1 MMGPSNAIE
10 RFFGGEAMEGPFAL
24 LGIAPE
30 SCTEGSIIR
39 ALETRLS
46 MLAAHPEGATGE
58 AHEVRL
64 ALHAA
69 AAQLLESAPAMSGP
83 TVGES
88 AVDVRE
94 AAQRRMDHA
103 VIATLAQ
110 FGGWNRSSLHR
121 LLLVAQTVGVSAPEL
136 MGSIQRLATGLAV
149 PAVQGV
155 RSAAS
160 APAHANPA
168 TYAAPSSSHRSSMHT
183 APPHQR
189 SDATALQPS
198 TGDLGSDV
206 QVSQPRPTAFAE
218 MGGAVPTPPIPLD
231 EVYPEELE
239 QADPVRS
246 MLMVAGV
253 LLVAVVVVAV
263 GVVVYLSSMRGGS
276 TARSTGT
283 TPIDGTTAADSTSSS
298 STNATKPKEYF
309 PTSTPKTTPSTESSA
324 PSEDASRQTMD
335 GLVREIQA
343 IRSELETDTEAAVA
357 RLARVCERAGRVWVR
372 SPLDRSIA
380 VQSAIIESL
389 YRVSDRRELCVRVID
404 SALQPLDRLSAASS
418 ATGAASVLTA
428 DDVLPAIWACGLG
441 ARLSRERDLP
451 TWVMGEIRSRMG
463 GPGLAGLHVREG
475 SFQAGAIAAMAIVS
489 ARLVPSGET
498 IEGRSSEV
506 TLAYDQ
512 WLMGLDALGLSPL
525 EHDRVALT
533 AMEQLMRGPKEPTLS
548 KGVFD
553 AIGRLARASSWSAG
567 QGARTSL
574 IRWFDDATISE
585 ADLHAVTSSLLD
597 FASGD
602 GFDVSMVLGASAG
615 PIARAEVRDRLRT
628 AWGLDPGKGRQ
639 ELIDAWLARAPGV
652 IGADTTLNPKL
663 SETLDRAATLS
674 RLSADAALAWAG
686 ETISTKSGDPTQIQL
701 SGSPSGAWAGT
712 SVSYTLRLNAPT
724 GSGPWLVQYQSTRD
738 PRVRGELL
746 ASYAPSSDAL
756 AEAEARVIVD
766 DALKGNSALRQA
778 ATRVVA
784 RNSGHPAFVL
794 ACLDATALA
803 PLTRD
808 NANFFERMSRTLLPA
823 PRDPSFRAMARRG
836 LVERLLELSAGSDEL
851 QGVDAQAMA
860 LAASARSRTETAMGI
875 RPVKPSVS
883 GATPTANDPI
893 PLSVEPADQAA
904 DALVAA
910 WRLEADRH
918 TPTGVEALS
927 IRDIEAR
934 ASARLRLA
942 EGPAQR
948 YAAHQVTIAELLAYT
963 ISIERPGD
971 SGAIRDVLDDL
982 GVSRRT
988 ATHVVEQILAGELAH
1003 ARLWQVRLGGA
1014 PSSMAQA
1021 GGPSGSGAGVTYVLG
1036 MNGPD
1041 AAVQPATPAS
1051 ADASA
1056 DTTPRSATS
1065 NPTPETSPEDG
1076 TAAPAPAPPRRLI
1089 TSAFDEVEREAI
1101 TPWAGRLGELSPSEA
1116 RGYFLLA
1123 EEVADAAGDDV
1134 GTRRLAIRLYT
1145 LAFTHADDSPAGREL
1160 AASACLGLADVSG
1173 RVAHT
1178 RWLSALA
1185 RSLDARHQP
1194 ILIPRGETDF
1204 SEDGLGYRL
1213 ASLIGLIRSGEG
1225 IQARRILQDAEV
1237 RSTLMRLDRLLRD
1250 SDFPGGVR
1258 WFDREARAWPCT
1270 ECANDRVVRRAR
1282 PGGDGFDTRL
1292 CPICNGL
1299 PGPTLSTRQLAS
1311 HLRFESWLLHG
1322 DQRSWSAQLSVDHGE
1337 VLLDPDPRE
1346 VPKVFEV
1353 EPTLDVFRDG
1363 WWTCEA
1369 R

>member
-1 MMGPSNAIE
+1 MMGPSSAIE
-10 RFFGGEAMEGPFAL
+10 RFFGSGAMEGPFAL

-46 MLAAHPEGATGE
+46 LLAAHPEGATGE

-69 AAQLLESAPAMSGP
+69 AARLLESAPATSAPMQ
-83 TVGES
+83 GEGIID
-88 AVDVRE
+88 ARE

-149 PAVQGV
+149 PSAPGV
-155 RSAAS
+155 RTATT
-160 APAHANPA
+160 APAYATHA
-168 TYAAPSSSHRSSMHT
+168 THAAPISSHGSSMHT
-183 APPHQR
+183 ASPHQR
-189 SDATALQPS
+189 SDSGAFPPS
-198 TGDLGSDV
+198 TGSIGSDV
-206 QVSQPRPTAFAE
+206 QVSQPRSTAFAE
-218 MGGAVPTPPIPLD
+218 MGGAVPTPPSPLD

-239 QADPVRS
+239 QTDPVRS

-276 TARSTGT
+276 TAPSTGT
-283 TPIDGTTAADSTSSS
+283 TPIEGTTAADSTPSS
-298 STNATKPKEYF
+298 STNPTKPREYF
-309 PTSTPKTTPSTESSA
+309 PTTSSKPTPSGETATE
-324 PSEDASRQTMD
+324 ETSRQTMD
-335 GLVREIQA
+335 GLVREIPA
-343 IRSELETDTEAAVA
+343 IRSELETDPEAAMA
-357 RLARVCERAGRVWVR
+357 RLARVCERAGRVWTR

-380 VQSAIIESL
+380 VQSAVIESL

-404 SALQPLDRLSAASS
+404 SALQPLDRLSTAST
-418 ATGAASVLTA
+418 AKGAASVLAA
-428 DDVLPAIWACGLG
+428 DDILPAIWACGLG

-475 SFQAGAIAAMAIVS
+475 SFQAGAIAAMTIVS

-512 WLMGLDALGLSPL
+512 WILGLDALGLSPQ
-525 EHDRVALT
+525 EHDRVALS

-553 AIGRLARASSWSAG
+553 ALGRLARGVSWSAG

-652 IGADTTLNPKL
+652 IGAGSTTNPKF
-663 SETLDRAATLS
+663 SEVLERAATLS

-686 ETISTKSGDPTQIQL
+686 ETAPTNPIDPTQIQL
-701 SGSPSGAWAGT
+701 SGAPSGAWAGHSIT
-712 SVSYTLRLNAPT
+712 YTLRLNAPT
-724 GSGPWLVQYQSTRD
+724 SSGPWLVQYQSTRD
-738 PRVRGELL
+738 PRVRAELL

-766 DALKGNSALRQA
+766 DSLKGSSTLRQA
-778 ATRVVA
+778 ATRAVA

-794 ACLDATALA
+794 ACLDATTLA

-808 NANFFERMSRTLLPA
+808 NAMFFERMSRTLLPA

-836 LVERLLELSAGSDEL
+836 LVERLIELTAGADEL
-851 QGVDAQAMA
+851 QGVDAQAQA
-860 LAASARSRTETAMGI
+860 LAATARARAETAMGI
-875 RPVKPSVS
+875 RPVKPNASDT
-883 GATPTANDPI
+883 TPTAIDPNATM
-893 PLSVEPADQAA
+893 VEPADQAA

-948 YAAHQVTIAELLAYT
+948 YATHQVTIAELLAYM

-971 SGAIRDVLDDL
+971 SGAVRGVLDDL
-982 GVSRRT
+982 GASRRT
-988 ATHVVEQILAGELAH
+988 ATHIVEQILAGELAH
-1003 ARLWQVRLGGA
+1003 ARLWQVRLGGT
-1014 PSSMAQA
+1014 PSTMAQA
-1021 GGPSGSGAGVTYVLG
+1021 GNPSGPGVGVTYVLG
-1036 MNGPD
+1036 MNGSD

-1051 ADASA
+1051 TDAPA
-1056 DTTPRSATS
+1056 DTTPSSTPS
-1065 NPTPETSPEDG
+1065 NPTPDTSSDDEA
-1076 TAAPAPAPPRRLI
+1076 AAPPHAQPRRLI
-1089 TSAFDEVEREAI
+1089 TSAFDEVERGAI
-1101 TPWAGRLGELSPSEA
+1101 TPWAGRLGELSPSDA
-1116 RGYFLLA
+1116 RGFFLLA
-1123 EEVADAAGDDV
+1123 EEIADAAGDDV
-1134 GTRRLAIRLYT
+1134 GTRRLTIRLYI
-1145 LAFTHADDSPAGREL
+1145 LALTHADDSSAGREL

-1173 RVAHT
+1173 RAAHK
-1178 RWLSALA
+1178 RWLAALA

-1213 ASLIGLIRSGEG
+1213 ASLIGLIRSGDG
-1225 IQARRILQDAEV
+1225 IQARRILQDTEV
-1237 RSTLMRLDRLLRD
+1237 RSTLTRLDRLLRD
-1250 SDFPGGVR
+1250 SEFPGGVR

-1292 CPICNGL
+1292 CPVCNGL
-1299 PGPTLSTRQLAS
+1299 PGPTLTTRQLAS

-1346 VPKVFEV
+1346 VPKVFEI
-1353 EPTLDVFRDG
+1353 EPTLDVFKDG
-1363 WWTCEA
+1363 WWTSGA

>member
-39 ALETRLS
+39 ALESRLS
-46 MLAAHPEGATGE
+46 ALAAHPDGATGE

-64 ALHAA
+64 ALHATA
-69 AAQLLESAPAMSGP
+69 ARLLESTPA
-83 TVGES
+83 TS
-88 AVDVRE
+88 ASTPGDGFNDARQ
-94 AAQRRMDHA
+94 AARQRMDHA

-136 MGSIQRLATGLAV
+136 MGSIQRLATGLGAPVV
-149 PAVQGV
+149 PRAHPV
-155 RSAAS
+155 AATPGHVAHAGS
-160 APAHANPA
+160 APAREDSSPA
-168 TYAAPSSSHRSSMHT
+168 TS
-183 APPHQR
+183 PPQR
-189 SDATALQPS
+189 SDTGAFSASTSGVGTGGTGTHSHPS
-198 TGDLGSDV
+198 
-206 QVSQPRPTAFAE
+206 AIAE
-218 MGGAVPTPPIPLD
+218 MGGANGTLPRPID

-239 QADPVRS
+239 HSDPVRS
-246 MLMVAGV
+246 MFLVAGV
-253 LLVAVVVVAV
+253 LLAAVVVVAV
-263 GVVVYLSSMRGGS
+263 GVVVYLSSMRGG
-276 TARSTGT
+276 TTGPSTGT
-283 TPIDGTTAADSTSSS
+283 TPIDGSTAGSTTPSPSSS
-298 STNATKPKEYF
+298 ATKPREYF
-309 PTSTPKTTPSTESSA
+309 PTTTPKFTPSEGTA
-324 PSEDASRQTMD
+324 TPPEDASRLTMD
-335 GLVREIQA
+335 RQVREIPA
-343 IRSELETDTEAAVA
+343 IRSELETDPEAAVA
-357 RLARVCERAGRVWVR
+357 RLARVCERSGRAWVR

-404 SALQPLDRLSAASS
+404 SALQPLDRLSVASS
-418 ATGAASVLTA
+418 ATGAASVLPA

-475 SFQAGAIAAMAIVS
+475 SFQAGSIAAMTIVS
-489 ARLVPSGET
+489 ARLVPNGET

-512 WLMGLDALGLSPL
+512 WLLGLDALGLSPL

-553 AIGRLARASSWSAG
+553 ALGRLARAVSWSAAP
-567 QGARTSL
+567 GARASL

-615 PIARAEVRDRLRT
+615 SIARAEVRDRLRT

-639 ELIDAWLARAPGV
+639 ELIDTWLARAPGV
-652 IGADTTLNPKL
+652 IGAGTTPNSKL
-663 SETLDRAATLS
+663 SEILERAATLS
-674 RLSADAALAWAG
+674 QLSADAALAWAG
-686 ETISTKSGDPTQIQL
+686 ETIPTNTPDPTRFQL
-701 SGSPSGAWAGT
+701 SGSPSGAWVGAT
-712 SVSYTLRLNAPT
+712 VTYTLRLDAPT

-738 PRVRGELL
+738 PRVRADLL
-746 ASYAPSSDAL
+746 ASYMPSSDAL

-766 DALKGNSALRQA
+766 DALKGNAALRQS

-784 RNSGHPAFVL
+784 RNSGHPVFVL
-794 ACLDATALA
+794 ASLDATALA

-808 NANFFERMSRTLLPA
+808 NANFFEQMSRTLLPA

-836 LVERLLELSAGSDEL
+836 LVERLIELTAGSDEL
-851 QGVDAQAMA
+851 LGVDARAVS
-860 LAASARSRTETAMGI
+860 LAASARARTETEMGI
-875 RPVKPSVS
+875 RRVPPAAASSTPSAADPN
-883 GATPTANDPI
+883 ATA
-893 PLSVEPADQAA
+893 VEPADQAEE
-904 DALVAA
+904 ALVAA

-918 TPTGVEALS
+918 TPTGIETLS

-942 EGPAQR
+942 EGPVQR
-948 YAAHQVTIAELLAYT
+948 YAAHQVTIAELFAYSV
-963 ISIERPGD
+963 SIERPGD
-971 SGAIRDVLDDL
+971 LGVIRGVLDDL
-982 GVSRRT
+982 SASRRT

-1003 ARLWQVRLGGA
+1003 ARLWQVRLGGT
-1014 PSSMAQA
+1014 PSSMAPA
-1021 GGPSGSGAGVTYVLG
+1021 GGASGSGAAMTYVLG
-1036 MNGPD
+1036 VSGPD
-1041 AAVQPATPAS
+1041 GATQPEALTS
-1051 ADASA
+1051 LDAPVETAPPS
-1056 DTTPRSATS
+1056 TTS
-1065 NPTPETSPEDG
+1065 NPTPETSPAEG
-1076 TAAPAPAPPRRLI
+1076 AAGPTPVQPRRLI
-1089 TSAFDEVEREAI
+1089 TSAYDEVEREAAA
-1101 TPWAGRLGELSPSEA
+1101 PWSGRLGELSPSNA

-1123 EEVADAAGDDV
+1123 EEVADAAGEDV
-1134 GTRRLAIRLYT
+1134 GTRRLAIRLYA
-1145 LAFTHADDSPAGREL
+1145 LALAHADDSPSGREL

-1173 RVAHT
+1173 RVAHR

-1185 RSLDARHQP
+1185 RSLDARHRP
-1194 ILIPRGETDF
+1194 ILVPRGEADF
-1204 SEDGLGYRL
+1204 SEEGLGYRL

-1237 RSTLMRLDRLLRD
+1237 RSTLTRLDRLLRD
-1250 SDFPGGVR
+1250 SNFPGGVR

-1299 PGPTLSTRQLAS
+1299 PGPKLTTRQLAS

-1322 DQRSWSAQLSVDHGE
+1322 DQRSWSAQISVDHGE
-1337 VLLDPDPRE
+1337 VLLDPDPKE

-1353 EPTLDVFRDG
+1353 EPTLDVFRNG
-1363 WWTCEA
+1363 WWSSES